1 MSQHPTSSQALRART
16 IADTYRRLEEAGSW
30 FGIRLPRPEIR
41 FDLRGQS
48 AGQARLCLS
57 GDCVIRYNPALLE
70 SNPDRFLAETVA
82 HEVAHLVAYRLHGRG
97 IRPHGPEWQTIMRR
111 YGAEPLRCHSYD
123 LSVSQHRSLRQ
134 FRYHCH
140 CREHDLSSIRHN
152 RVLKGRTY
160 YCRRCKTALSHGPR
174 PAGGES

>member
-1 MSQHPTSSQALRART
+1 MSQHPIVSQALRART
-16 IADTYRRLEEAGSW
+16 IADTYRLLEDAGNW

-57 GDCVIRYNPALLE
+57 GDCVIRYNPALLG

-111 YGAEPLRCHSYD
+111 YGAEPSRCHSYD
-123 LSVSQHRSLRQ
+123 LSAAQHRSLRQ

-160 YCRRCKTALSHGPR
+160 YCRRCKTALFHGPR